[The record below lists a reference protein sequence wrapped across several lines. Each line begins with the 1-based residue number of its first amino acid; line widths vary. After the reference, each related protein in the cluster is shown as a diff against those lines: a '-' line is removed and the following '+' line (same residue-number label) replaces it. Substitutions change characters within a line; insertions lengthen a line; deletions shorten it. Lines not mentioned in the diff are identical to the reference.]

1 MKINWLKTRRL
12 FKKSNFGPKRIANKQ
27 EKMKRRP
34 GPQTTLSCVKKSP
47 GKKPFIRKPV
57 MTIKKE
63 SERKRSGTV
72 KFW

>member
-27 EKMKRRP
+27 EKMKKRP
-34 GPQTTLSCVKKSP
+34 GLQTGLSYMKKLP
-47 GKKPFIRKPV
+47 GKKPFIKKPV

-63 SERKRSGTV
+63 SERKSSGTV
-72 KFW
+72 KF